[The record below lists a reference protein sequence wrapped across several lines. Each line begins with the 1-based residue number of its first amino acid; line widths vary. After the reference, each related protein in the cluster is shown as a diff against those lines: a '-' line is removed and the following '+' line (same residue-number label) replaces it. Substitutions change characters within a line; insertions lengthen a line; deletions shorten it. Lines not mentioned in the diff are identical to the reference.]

1 MSSTVYR
8 IKRSLRGCRPRFALG
23 LDLFEEEY
31 CLNFFGFL
39 IALPFLDRWHRE
51 PHEIMES
58 WGFYYDYHDASL
70 VLCRGNK
77 TKFIHMPWQYDH
89 VKWEVMQ
96 PDGKFVL
103 KDRSYDGDP
112 KDGRWVADYVYRY
125 TLRSGEVQVR
135 IATIYVER
143 GYWHWLLAK
152 WLRLPLWL
160 PVVNM
165 MKQSID
171 VRFDDEVGERTGS
184 WKGGCIGTGYTM
196 LPGETPEQTIR
207 RMERERKFN

>member
-1 MSSTVYR
+1 MSSTITR
-8 IKRSLRGCRPRFALG
+8 IKRSLEDCRLRFSFGLSLFNDG
-23 LDLFEEEY
+23 YCLDL
-31 CLNFFGFL
+31 LGFL

-51 PHEIMES
+51 PYEIMES
-58 WGFYYDYHDASL
+58 WGFYYDSHHAL
-70 VLCRGNK
+70 VLCWGDK
-77 TKFIHMPWQYDH
+77 CKFIHMPWCMDF

-135 IATIYVER
+135 IATVYVER

-184 WKGGCIGTGYTM
+184 WKGGCIGTGYSM
-196 LPGETPEQTIR
+196 LPGETPEQTLR